1 MFTKFLAVLL
11 ITQATH
17 QNYSLW
23 VQFQSGPI
31 YPNASFTI
39 PSPPSGFTRTKLDSG
54 DGVWV
59 REEEY

>member
-11 ITQATH
+11 ITQAT
-17 QNYSLW
+17 QSLTLW
-23 VQFQSGPI
+23 EQFQLGPI

-54 DGVWV
+54 DGYWV
-59 REEEY
+59 RAEEY